1 MKQIICFGDSN
12 TYGYIPGTGKRYPW
26 GIRWTSILN
35 EKLGFEK
42 LYETSPNY
50 WYIKDNQILN
60 RISCQK
66 HKLKRI
72 LDNFDENLSESEN
85 MKRNFYKKVYDCGN
99 IKWILKND

>member
-1 MKQIICFGDSN
+1 MGAKRLFEKFKKENEWNTIISYSDIAHTS
-12 TYGYIPGTGKRYPW
+12 GKLY
-26 GIRWTSILN
+26 

-50 WYIKDNQILN
+50 WYVKDNQILN

-99 IKWILKND
+99 IKWILNKD